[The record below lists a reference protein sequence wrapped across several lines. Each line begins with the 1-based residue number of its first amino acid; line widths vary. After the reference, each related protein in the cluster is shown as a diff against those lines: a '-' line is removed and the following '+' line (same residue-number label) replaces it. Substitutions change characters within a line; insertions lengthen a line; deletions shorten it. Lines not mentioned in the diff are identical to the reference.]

1 MRPSWLKIKCSR
13 RDEWGSF
20 VRLRFE
26 KGKQN
31 IHSILLFSDKSF
43 FSFFRSTQLSSS
55 FTETLVGVR
64 WNFFMHWQIDRKVF
78 IFLLLETML
87 MKMMKWRFGAHL
99 QFALSHFLFPSNFN
113 NRTLCWE
120 SIIDN
125 NENLLLLLPLVMRT
139 DASFCYKIKLNK
151 WWQSC
156 IYSSVE
162 WIEIGMEA

>member
-1 MRPSWLKIKCSR
+1 MKWIR
-13 RDEWGSF
+13 RRGSF

-43 FSFFRSTQLSSS
+43 SFFCSWR
-55 FTETLVGVR
+55 FGNDGVR

-78 IFLLLETML
+78 IFLLLERAML

-99 QFALSHFLFPSNFN
+99 QFALSSSFFLLILTIEHSVGN
-113 NRTLCWE
+113 LL
-120 SIIDN
+120 SIIMKIFSLSLFSWCGQT
-125 NENLLLLLPLVMRT
+125 LLQLFF
-139 DASFCYKIKLNK
+139 FCYKIKLNK

-156 IYSSVE
+156 IYVVLNE
-162 WIEIGMEA
+162 WMNWDW